1 MPSSTKKYRSALIII
16 QSILEQLIKAGTNEG
31 IVKSRIYKSI
41 GLKAI
46 IGDKYLEQLMSARY
60 ISVNEEKWGKERTR
74 QKVFIT
80 NRGLRRFQWFM
91 KLSSELDI

>member
-16 QSILEQLIKAGTNEG
+16 QSILEILIKENEG

-41 GLKAI
+41 GLKTI
-46 IGDKYLEQLMSARY
+46 IGDKYLEQLIVARY
-60 ISVNEEKWGKERTR
+60 VTLNEEKWGKERIR
-74 QKVFIT
+74 QKVYIT
-80 NRGLRRFQWFM
+80 KRGLHRFQWFM

>member
-16 QSILEQLIKAGTNEG
+16 QSILEQLIKANEG

-41 GLKAI
+41 GLKTI
-46 IGDKYLEQLMSARY
+46 IGDKYLEQLLIARY
-60 ISVNEEKWGKERTR
+60 ITIKEEKWGKERIR
-74 QKVFIT
+74 QKVYIT
-80 NRGLRRFQWFM
+80 KRGLHRFQWFM